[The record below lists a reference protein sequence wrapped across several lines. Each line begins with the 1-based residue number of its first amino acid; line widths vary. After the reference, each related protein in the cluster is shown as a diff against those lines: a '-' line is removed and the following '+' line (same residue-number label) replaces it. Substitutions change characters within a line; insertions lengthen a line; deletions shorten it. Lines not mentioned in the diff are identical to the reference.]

1 MALFVQK
8 LVKVKAPAPFRN
20 TLPAHIEW
28 ICQRRHLPVSM
39 TYLGVGRSH
48 GRRRTPFKQFRCP
61 LCGRF
66 VGVAVD
72 ERTGRLFELFAKN

>member
-8 LVKVKAPAPFRN
+8 RVKVKAPAPFRN
-20 TLPAHIEW
+20 TLPARIEW
-28 ICQRRHLPVSM
+28 FCSRRHLPVTM
-39 TYLGVGRSH
+39 RYEGVGRSH
-48 GRRRTPFKQFRCP
+48 GRGAPFKQFRCP
-61 LCGRF
+61 LCGRI